1 MGELKDKINI
11 VEHEMENNN
20 EKSQTGNSIIN
31 KSVEGLKN
39 IGDELKNFSSNIIEI
54 GNASETLLKETKSVI
69 SFNEEVSD
77 RHNHIIEEYEVVNAG
92 IERNTAANEEIEAN
106 VNELG
111 NVVKSM
117 NELIK

>member
-1 MGELKDKINI
+1 M
-11 VEHEMENNN
+11 
-20 EKSQTGNSIIN
+20 
-31 KSVEGLKN
+31 
-39 IGDELKNFSSNIIEI
+39 
-54 GNASETLLKETKSVI
+54 
-69 SFNEEVSD
+69 
-77 RHNHIIEEYEVVNAG
+77 VNAG